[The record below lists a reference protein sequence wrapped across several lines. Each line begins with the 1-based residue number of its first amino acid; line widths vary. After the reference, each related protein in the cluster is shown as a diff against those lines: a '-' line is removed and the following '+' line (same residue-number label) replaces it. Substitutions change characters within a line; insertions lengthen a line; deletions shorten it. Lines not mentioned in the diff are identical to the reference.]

1 MMGTLRTFAPLA
13 WRNLWRNAKRTLI
26 TLIVVSIGLWSV
38 LFFNAFLNA
47 WGQASKA
54 AVLDLLIGQ
63 GQIHAQGYLNDPS
76 IDALMS
82 PPNPALE
89 AALNGP
95 DISVWAVR
103 LQLPGVVV
111 SEYKTLPVNILGV
124 DPASEI
130 KISSIPGKIVE
141 GKYLTSSDDTGVILG
156 LNLAEK
162 LKTGLGRRV
171 ILMSQ
176 NTEGQLSE
184 QSFTIV
190 GLFDADKATE
200 DFYIFTGLRA
210 AHDFVGLKD
219 QIAQI
224 AFAIPDPEMLD
235 QTVASLAAAAPD
247 LDVRS
252 WKKLSLFLATT
263 DSFMQNFIYIWLAV
277 VFSLMAIGIVNTQL
291 MAVFERTHEFGL
303 LQALGMKPRQVL
315 YLVALESVFMIGI
328 GVLLGAI
335 FAALTIWSLSDGLDL
350 SAFAEGLEMFQGGQV
365 LYPEYDV
372 AGFVL
377 FSLTIWGFG
386 ILVALWPARRAA
398 KLSPVQAM
406 RHAT

>member
-1 MMGTLRTFAPLA
+1 
-13 WRNLWRNAKRTLI
+13 
-26 TLIVVSIGLWSV
+26 
-38 LFFNAFLNA
+38 
-47 WGQASKA
+47 
-54 AVLDLLIGQ
+54 
-63 GQIHAQGYLNDPS
+63 
-76 IDALMS
+76 
-82 PPNPALE
+82 
-89 AALNGP
+89 
-95 DISVWAVR
+95 
-103 LQLPGVVV
+103 
-111 SEYKTLPVNILGV
+111 
-124 DPASEI
+124 
-130 KISSIPGKIVE
+130 
-141 GKYLTSSDDTGVILG
+141 
-156 LNLAEK
+156 
-162 LKTGLGRRV
+162 GRRV

-235 QTVASLAAAAPD
+235 QTVATLAAAAPD